1 MTRHYVI
8 PEIFFKSIAEK
19 EKLYSRLWFYWLS
32 NHIDDIFNDDFVEIQ
47 QRKYPKVN
55 EIKAVYDFG
64 IQFLQQ
70 DFTIIQKKKKVV
82 QKSVIKKENKAIAE
96 KVIDYLNEQAQ
107 TKFENKGKNLELI
120 SARIEEGYGLN
131 DFKSV
136 IDKKVM
142 DWKGT
147 DWATYLRPI
156 TLFNKTKFENY
167 LNGAEKGITNNFSK
181 FAESI
186 KKAQQFIAIRKDE

>member
-1 MTRHYVI
+1 VTRHYVI